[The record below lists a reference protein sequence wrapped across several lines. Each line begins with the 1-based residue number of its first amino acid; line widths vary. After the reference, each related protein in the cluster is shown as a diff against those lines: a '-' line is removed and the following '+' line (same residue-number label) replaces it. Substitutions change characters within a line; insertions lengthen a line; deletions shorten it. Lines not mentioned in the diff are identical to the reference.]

1 MASRLTSEPRPPA
14 IPPTLSNCVYQLRR
28 KSIQLREVLRIL
40 RVLKPTINLA
50 PRDER
55 QTKRTAEPEPDCAL
69 VSSNEKRL

>member
-1 MASRLTSEPRPPA
+1 
-14 IPPTLSNCVYQLRR
+14 
-28 KSIQLREVLRIL
+28 
-40 RVLKPTINLA
+40 VLKPTINLA